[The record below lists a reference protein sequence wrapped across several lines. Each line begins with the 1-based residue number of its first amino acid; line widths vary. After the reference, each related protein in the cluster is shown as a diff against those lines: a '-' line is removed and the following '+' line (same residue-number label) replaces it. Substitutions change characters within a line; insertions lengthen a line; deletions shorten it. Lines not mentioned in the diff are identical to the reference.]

1 MKKLL
6 LAAALGAGVLFAAC
20 SSDNNGGN
28 NCTKKTCADY
38 SATCGAPSDNCGGSL
53 SCGTCNGGLA
63 CGDGTNNSV
72 QYVCGFPQPAG
83 TVPVN
88 FKVDDSTNRQYT
100 EGQLDWKGSFGG
112 VTSAVTFDAGT
123 RVISND
129 QSWAGGNGPYPQL
142 YDDGPWNKGGHEP
155 ADAVAGDHI
164 FGVTVFAKPPTTGTD
179 SYGFGL
185 QDAYYRANW
194 TTIAGAGETPDGWMW
209 VGDNGSFSI
218 AAGATGAVN
227 AGTTTLRTGGTT
239 DLQFTID
246 TGNLGAGTWDT
257 SKVQIKS
264 AAWYW
269 GTVTLHDDGSSFGDA
284 AAGDGIYTFTLSS
297 VLPSPFVHTAFA
309 KSTDKIEF
317 IFLFNGQEYK
327 DTGGTGLT
335 DGVTAGVR
343 TGTSGAFTDVA
354 PTIATNKNTQIVV
367 P

>member
-1 MKKLL
+1 MKKALL
-6 LAAALGAGVLFAAC
+6 LAALGAGALFAAC
-20 SSDNNGGN
+20 SSDNGGN

-38 SATCGAPSDNCGGSL
+38 SATCGSPSDNCGGTL
-53 SCGTCNGGLA
+53 SCGTCSGGNV

-72 QYVCGFPQPAG
+72 QYICGFPQPAG

-88 FKVDDSTNRQYT
+88 FKVDDSTNHLYT
-100 EGQLDWKGSFGG
+100 SGQLDWKGSFGG
-112 VTSAVTFDAGT
+112 VTSSVTFDGGT
-123 RVISND
+123 RIISND

-155 ADAVAGDHI
+155 ADATAGDHV

-185 QDAYYRANW
+185 QDAFYRANW

-209 VGDNGSFSI
+209 VGDNGSFSV
-218 AAGATGAVN
+218 AAGQTAAVN
-227 AGTTTLRTGGTT
+227 AGTTTLRTGGNI

-246 TGNLGAGTWDT
+246 TNNLGTGTWDT
-257 SKVQIKS
+257 SKIQIKS

-269 GTVTLHDDGSSFGDA
+269 GTVTLHDDGSSYGDA

-297 VLPSPFVHTAFA
+297 VVPTPFVHTAFA

-317 IFLFNGQEYK
+317 VFVLNGQEYK
-327 DTGGTGLT
+327 DGGGNGLI
-335 DGVTAGVR
+335 DGVTSGYR
-343 TGTSGAFTDVA
+343 TGTTGSFTDVT